1 MLRVFSGERERRS
14 HRSRPRMVG
23 RASKC
28 GPLQFCL
35 LMACAAG
42 LFFAGCSFAEVA
54 APRVVLLISIDTLRA
69 DHVGGLRAPD
79 SRGKSVTPALDLFAS
94 DAVTFD
100 PVV

>member
-1 MLRVFSGERERRS
+1 MLRVFSGQRERGSR
-14 HRSRPRMVG
+14 RSRSRIVG
-23 RASKC
+23 RASEC
-28 GPLQFCL
+28 GPLQFSL

-42 LFFAGCSFAEVA
+42 LFFAGCSFTEVA